1 MTWKRL
7 RIFFFGCLAAS
18 ALCTCSDK
26 EGGWQLTLAAAGTYA
41 SPRAIDLN
49 GDGVKDIVLGAGG
62 DAEWQGSE
70 NGVLAINGRDGRL
83 LWKAPCRNQIVGS
96 PLFLPIND
104 DETPDVIIGGRSAQ
118 LLALDGRSG
127 RLIWEHLP
135 HREEYDYQR
144 DTTLL
149 NFFTPQRIADQDGDG
164 VDDFVIS
171 YGGYVAAQADDPER
185 PAGYLAVFSSASGQL
200 LCRAPMPDG
209 RETYLSPVLLPGGDA
224 LLVLFGTGGET
235 IPGNLYG
242 TPLDDLFDNRI
253 DRAVLLARGKEKGF
267 IAPPVLADLNGD
279 AAPDIVVNAYEGY
292 TLAIDGRSY
301 AQLWKV
307 EAGEGYETHSQ
318 PAAGYFNEDQT
329 PDFFVHFSS
338 GRWPN
343 SAGGT
348 QLLIDGKTGHTT
360 AVGSLGSL
368 QMSSPIVLPRRNGP
382 DRVLLAIN
390 DRRTT
395 GDPIESGLPGK
406 RYETAIVNFD
416 FDPPR
421 HTILKQKSG
430 INLGSTLLIDDLNGN
445 RLLELIYC
453 FNLNPYDIKTFGG
466 LQVECQSLPE
476 TIPGRLPWNQ
486 YMGAQ
491 YNSTFPDQKKL
502 DKK

>member
-7 RIFFFGCLAAS
+7 RICFFGCVAAS
-18 ALCTCSDK
+18 ALCTCSDNG
-26 EGGWQLTLAAAGTYA
+26 GGWQLTLPAAGTYA

-70 NGVLAINGRDGRL
+70 SGVLAIDGRDGRL
-83 LWKAPCRNQIVGS
+83 LWKASCRNQIVGS
-96 PLFLPIND
+96 PLFLPVNG

-118 LLALDGRSG
+118 LLALDGRNG
-127 RLIWEHLP
+127 RLIWEYLP
-135 HREEYDYQR
+135 HRDEFDYRR

-149 NFFTPQRIADQDGDG
+149 NFFTPQRLADQDGDG

-171 YGGYVAAQADDPER
+171 YGGYVAAPADDPAR
-185 PAGYLAVFSSASGQL
+185 PAGYLAVFSSATGQL

-224 LLVLFGTGGET
+224 PLVLFGTGGET
-235 IPGNLYG
+235 LPGNLYG

-253 DRAVLLARGKEKGF
+253 DRAILLAEGKEKGF

-279 AAPDIVVNAYEGY
+279 AALDIVVNAYEGH
-292 TLAIDGRSY
+292 TLALDGLDFTE
-301 AQLWKV
+301 LWKV

-318 PAAGYFNEDQT
+318 PAVGYFNNDQT

-338 GRWPN
+338 GRWPS

-348 QLLIDGKTGHTT
+348 QLLIDGKTGQAA

-368 QMSSPIVLPRRNGP
+368 QMSSPVVLPRQDGP
-382 DRVLLAIN
+382 DRVYLAVN
-390 DRRTT
+390 EKKNT
-395 GDPIESGLPGK
+395 GNPIESGLPGQK
-406 RYETAIVNFD
+406 YETAIVAFD

-421 HTILKQKSG
+421 HTVLVQRTG

-466 LQVECQSLPE
+466 IRMECHPLSE
-476 TIPGRLPWNQ
+476 ASPGRLPWSQ
-486 YMGAQ
+486 YMGGQ
-491 YNSTFPDQKKL
+491 YNSTFADQKK
-502 DKK
+502 